1 MTVFVAGYKRT
12 DTDNILGV
20 FADIEQAKAS
30 IRNDYKTTEF
40 GYVPDVKEVDD
51 GHIYIAKR
59 GEWYDEWY
67 IVETEVNMT
76 TKAQVRQRLAAY
88 EQELKYKRQSV
99 VAEMERLSDACTTME
114 AKTVL
119 YNSVDYMK
127 LASRLATLNEVS
139 MDISD
144 IKRDEMFEDDN

>member
-1 MTVFVAGYKRT
+1 MTVYVAGYKGT

-20 FADIEQAKAS
+20 FMDIEKAKET
-30 IRNDYKTTEF
+30 IYNDYNTTEF
-40 GYVPDVKEVDD
+40 GYIPDVKEVDANR
-51 GHIYIAKR
+51 IYIAKR

-76 TKAQVRQRLAAY
+76 IKAQFGQRLAAY
-88 EQELKYKRQSV
+88 EQELKDKRQSV

-114 AKTVL
+114 AKTIL

-139 MDISD
+139 MDILD
-144 IKRDEMFEDDN
+144 IRCDEMFEDDN